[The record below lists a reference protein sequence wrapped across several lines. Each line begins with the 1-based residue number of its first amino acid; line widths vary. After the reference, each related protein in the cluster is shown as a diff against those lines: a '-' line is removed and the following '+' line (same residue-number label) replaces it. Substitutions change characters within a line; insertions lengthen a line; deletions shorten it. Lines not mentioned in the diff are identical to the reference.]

1 MSDANDGDRMEIEL
15 TREFQG
21 RNEQECEEYVTKWE
35 IANSDFVVTGRE
47 MKLRGTQGS
56 KMSGTPNSP
65 VGFVMTIEFKESGD

>member
-1 MSDANDGDRMEIEL
+1 
-15 TREFQG
+15 
-21 RNEQECEEYVTKWE
+21 
-35 IANSDFVVTGRE
+35 